1 MVTTN
6 SKEPATTRRP
16 ALSWTSLYWASA
28 ACVAALIL
36 APAWML
42 VGNPAVLRGHP
53 LLPSLLVAAVV
64 VGVVWGVLL
73 WRGRQAFRSRS
84 AVRAVGA
91 WAGRVAVLA
100 LVAMLVWLNPFAYQ
114 AGAAAPGSTEAPV
127 AESPTAITMTP
138 EGAPATEGL
147 IFYPGARVEARAYA
161 DILKP
166 AVDAGFLVVILK
178 TPLNLSLLDGN
189 QARGVMADHPDI
201 ATWAVGGHS
210 LGGVTA
216 SSFALGNPDVSGLL
230 LYGSYPLDSLRDRA
244 GLEVLSISG
253 TRDGL
258 STPAKIEASRDLLPL
273 DATFVVVQ
281 GGNHAYFGSYG
292 PQPGDG
298 DPQISREVAQE
309 QISAASVAFLRQL
322 GTP

>member
-6 SKEPATTRRP
+6 PEELEAARRP
-16 ALSWTSLYWASA
+16 ALSWASLYWASA

-42 VGNPAVLRGHP
+42 IGNPAVLRGHP
-53 LLPSLLVAAVV
+53 LLPSLLVAAAV
-64 VGVVWGVLL
+64 VGAVWGVLL
-73 WRGRQAFRSRS
+73 WRGRHAYRSRS

-91 WAGRVAVLA
+91 WIGRVAVLA

-114 AGAAAPGSTEAPV
+114 AGAAGSLEV
-127 AESPTAITMTP
+127 SVEESPTAITMTP
-138 EGAPATEGL
+138 EGAPAAEGL

-189 QARGVMADHPDI
+189 QARGVMTAHPGVT
-201 ATWAVGGHS
+201 TWAVGGHS
-210 LGGVTA
+210 LGGVSA
-216 SSFALGNPDVSGLL
+216 SSFALDNPDVSGLL

-244 GLEVLSISG
+244 GLKVLSISG
-253 TRDGL
+253 TEDGL
-258 STPAKIEASRDLLPL
+258 STPAKIDASRELLPL
-273 DATFVVVQ
+273 DAAFVAVQ

-298 DPQISREVAQE
+298 DPTVGREVAQD
-309 QISAASVAFLRQL
+309 QISTASVAFLRQL